1 MIHKTIQA
9 SLTLMT
15 LMMISWVSIPTATI
29 REGKIQTLEATTTL
43 HNECEV
49 DESPIKEIV
58 DPSTIE
64 YMSYPQKAE
73 IIRQIIVEE
82 FKGEDPFVLETVR
95 LYGPKIILACQERGF
110 KTPGERVAQLL
121 LESSKMKD
129 GKRVWSN
136 LTLKHNN
143 FGGVKATKDTKAT
156 EPLATQEVV
165 KGRRG
170 TYKLKFAK
178 FDTKWDGMSR
188 YLKVVSSKRYAKAM
202 QKHGYEH
209 FYALARAGYCT
220 EPADSYA
227 EMCTSMYSRYK
238 LSKLNKILREWE
250 KLSVMPSHLLAQ
262 Q

>member
-1 MIHKTIQA
+1 
-9 SLTLMT
+9 MT
-15 LMMISWVSIPTATI
+15 LMLISWVSIPVATV
-29 REGKIQTLEATTTL
+29 REGKIQTLEAATTFSD
-43 HNECEV
+43 ECEV
-49 DESPIKEIV
+49 ADPSPIKEIV
-58 DPSTIE
+58 DPSAIE

-82 FKGEDPFVLETVR
+82 FKEADPFVLETVR
-95 LYGPKIILACQERGF
+95 LYGPKIILTCQERGF

-129 GKRVWSN
+129 GRRVWSN

-165 KGRRG
+165 KGKRG
-170 TYKLKFAK
+170 TYRLKFAK

-188 YLKVVSSKRYAKAM
+188 YLKVVSNKRYAKAM
-202 QKHGYEH
+202 KKHGYQH
-209 FYALARAGYCT
+209 FYALATAGYCT

-227 EMCTSMYSRYK
+227 EMCTSMYTRYQ
-238 LSKLNKILREWE
+238 LHKLNKILKEWE
-250 KLSVMPSHLLAQ
+250 NALPTSSPLLAQ